1 VCGAFVVPRVSEAS
15 VRGRR
20 VARTIWGEDSY
31 NSVVMSTRR
40 ALRWLAAMVALL
52 VFGTVVGLFWAD
64 TSDVAGSFAVATNII
79 SVAGIVILLTVL
91 ALNRRRRV
99 R

>member
-1 VCGAFVVPRVSEAS
+1 
-15 VRGRR
+15 
-20 VARTIWGEDSY
+20 
-31 NSVVMSTRR
+31 
-40 ALRWLAAMVALL
+40 MVALL

>member
-1 VCGAFVVPRVSEAS
+1 VAGELPEGCGA
-15 VRGRR
+15 
-20 VARTIWGEDSY
+20 DSY

-40 ALRWLAAMVALL
+40 ALRWLAAVVALL
-52 VFGTVVGLFWAD
+52 VFGTVVGLIWAD

-79 SVAGIVILLTVL
+79 GVAGIVVLLSIL
-91 ALNRRRRV
+91 ALNRRKRV

>member
-1 VCGAFVVPRVSEAS
+1 VRGFRRSEGVGS
-15 VRGRR
+15 VRPRPAG
-20 VARTIWGEDSY
+20 ARTIWGEDSY

-64 TSDVAGSFAVATNII
+64 TSDVAGSFAVRPTSSA
-79 SVAGIVILLTVL
+79 SPELSSC
-91 ALNRRRRV
+91 
-99 R
+99 